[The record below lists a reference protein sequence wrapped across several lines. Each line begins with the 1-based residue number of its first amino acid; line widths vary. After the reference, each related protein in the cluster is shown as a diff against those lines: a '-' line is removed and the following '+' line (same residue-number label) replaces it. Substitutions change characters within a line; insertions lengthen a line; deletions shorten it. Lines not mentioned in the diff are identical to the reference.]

1 MPDTSSPSSPA
12 SSPSSPSHLA
22 ATAEA
27 YNAVAELYAD
37 FVKDSL
43 AQLPLD
49 RSFVTAFADL
59 VRAAGPAP
67 VADLGCGPGY
77 LTAALREAG
86 LDAFGIDLSPA
97 LIAIA
102 RRTYPGVRFEVGPMA
117 ALQTADGTLG
127 GVVSWYSLIH
137 TPPEQVPAH
146 LAEFRRVLAPGG
158 YALLGFFESEGDPVT
173 PFDHKVTTAHRW
185 PVDTLAAL
193 ATEAGFTET
202 ARMLRQPGDNERFR
216 RGHLLLRAA

>member
-1 MPDTSSPSSPA
+1 MPDSTSPLPPPPPPSSSYP
-12 SSPSSPSHLA
+12 A

-27 YNAVAELYAD
+27 YDAVADLYAD
-37 FVKDSL
+37 LVKDGL
-43 AQLPLD
+43 ADLPLD

-86 LDAFGIDLSPA
+86 LDAFGVDLSPA
-97 LIAIA
+97 LVAIA
-102 RRTYPGVRFEVGPMA
+102 RRTYPGVRFEVGTMA
-117 ALQTADGTLG
+117 ALETADGALG

-137 TPPEQVPAH
+137 TPPGQVPSC

-158 YALLGFFESEGDPVT
+158 YALLGFFESEGAPVT
-173 PFDHKVTTAHRW
+173 PFDHKVATAYRW
-185 PVDTLAAL
+185 PLDTLCAL

-202 ARMLRQPGDNERFR
+202 ARLLRQPGDNERFR